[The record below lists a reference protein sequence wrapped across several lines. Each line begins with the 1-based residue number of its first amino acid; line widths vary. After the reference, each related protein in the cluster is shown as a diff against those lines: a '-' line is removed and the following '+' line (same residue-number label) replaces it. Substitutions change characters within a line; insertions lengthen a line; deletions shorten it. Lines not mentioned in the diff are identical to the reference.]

1 MKPCRPA
8 SELAPDL
15 FSSWTGDSDLA
26 HQGVVPVTSDRQPTR
41 QGGPLN
47 SLSKRPKPLVIF
59 YATLVMGLS
68 PSGRSQPLPPDVVAN
83 LQNVVGSRIEA
94 AVILAGD
101 QGFSGGTFSQVQGGG
116 DRRSVDASV
125 IKFGGAG
132 DIGDPKPLDDTFLRW
147 QPRLQGC
154 MGYLTANNRFHA
166 GSLQSDESDDKSFA
180 IQFGGG
186 ARFWFNDH
194 ISLAPTL
201 MGMYGHTENNFTA
214 RSAFS
219 VVNRQELQDLGLID
233 WTADT
238 WSIIPGTDVQYV
250 FNWHRTVFTFSSD
263 FAYYYTQSFK
273 TSNPNLSISGSSETW
288 RNMLDVDIPT
298 GLNLFNH
305 ELHTGGFFSRTDFYG
320 DLNTGLGTEYMYHI
334 HGRLVLDFLGK
345 LWKVKWIGI
354 GGSYLWGSNFD
365 AWTVGADLAFKF

>member
-1 MKPCRPA
+1 M
-8 SELAPDL
+8 E
-15 FSSWTGDSDLA
+15 
-26 HQGVVPVTSDRQPTR
+26 
-41 QGGPLN
+41 
-47 SLSKRPKPLVIF
+47 
-59 YATLVMGLS
+59 
-68 PSGRSQPLPPDVVAN
+68 VA
-83 LQNVVGSRIEA
+83 V
-94 AVILAGD
+94 
-101 QGFSGGTFSQVQGGG
+101 
-116 DRRSVDASV
+116 
-125 IKFGGAG
+125 K
-132 DIGDPKPLDDTFLRW
+132 
-147 QPRLQGC
+147 
-154 MGYLTANNRFHA
+154 H
-166 GSLQSDESDDKSFA
+166 
-180 IQFGGG
+180 
-186 ARFWFNDH
+186 
-194 ISLAPTL
+194 LAPTL

-219 VVNRQELQDLGLID
+219 MANRQELQDLGLID

-273 TSNPNLSISGSSETW
+273 TSNPNLSIGGSSETW